1 VPEARA
7 TQQTASKPASALETI
22 QLGRQAIYD
31 ASLHSRAYELF
42 YREAEGARAESDAD
56 RATCSVVLSAF
67 AELGLARVASQKRVF
82 LPVAHDV
89 MSGAL
94 PLPVSPSVVVLQAR
108 DYEHSVS
115 ELARGL
121 EQRKR
126 DGFEVALDGF
136 MFDARTA
143 PLAGIADYLKFN
155 VRQLGVDGL
164 ARQLELVGPRA
175 CRTVACRIETS
186 AEFNACVA
194 AGCTLFQGH
203 FLFRP
208 QFLSH
213 KRLPKNLKT
222 ITQLLKR
229 LRDPSIEFAEIER
242 IVRTDPVLAAAV
254 LKFLGSAA
262 YALPQSVTSIA
273 QAVSLLG
280 LREFSKWVTV
290 VALTSTTERPSEIS
304 LVALTRAR
312 ASELVAGAV
321 HADPD
326 AAFLVGLVS
335 SLDALFQRPLPS
347 LLDELPLSAEVRGA
361 VLEHTGLLG
370 KILVDV
376 LSREEEEA
384 ALSTRFET
392 GMVNRSWLDALSWAN
407 DTQAALR

>member
-1 VPEARA
+1 MPEAQA
-7 TQQTASKPASALETI
+7 ADQTATERTSALETV

-31 ASLHSRAYELF
+31 ASLQSRAYELF
-42 YREAEGARAESDAD
+42 YRSVEGTRAPVDAD
-56 RATCSVVLSAF
+56 RAACSVVLSAF
-67 AELGLARVASQKRVF
+67 AELGLARVAGQKRVF

-94 PLPVSPSVVVLQAR
+94 PLPVPPEVVVLQVR
-108 DYEHSVS
+108 DYEHSAS

-136 MFDARTA
+136 AFDARTA

-164 ARQLELVGPRA
+164 SRQLDLVAPYART
-175 CRTVACRIETS
+175 TVACRIETS

-194 AGCTLFQGH
+194 AGCTLFQGQ

-208 QFLSH
+208 QLLAH
-213 KRLPKNLKT
+213 KRLPKNIKT

-229 LRDPSIEFAEIER
+229 LRDPSVEFREIER
-242 IVRTDPVLAAAV
+242 IVKTDPGLAAAV
-254 LKFLGSAA
+254 LRFLGSAA
-262 YALPQSVTSIA
+262 YALPQSVASIA

-312 ASELVAGAV
+312 ASELVAGEV
-321 HADPD
+321 HGDPD

-335 SLDALFQRPLPS
+335 SLDALFQRPLSS
-347 LLDELPLSAEVRGA
+347 LLDELPLSDEVRSA
-361 VLEHTGLLG
+361 VLEHSGLLG

-384 ALSTRFET
+384 APSTRFET
-392 GMVNRSWLDALSWAN
+392 GMVNRSWLDALRWAN
-407 DTQAALR
+407 ETQAALR